1 MTGMD
6 EKKEEIL
13 KKANRIFHTYG
24 IKSVSMEDISKELRI
39 SKKTLYQYVNNKTDL
54 LQKVID
60 YQFYKDENR
69 IVQVIN
75 NNYNAIDTLIE
86 VSKLINE
93 ELKEFKPN
101 IIMFDLKKYYPDIL
115 EYLIDKKRRHFYDYI
130 KSNLEQGI
138 KEGLYRNDLNID
150 LITKLYI
157 RKMEDMHDPDG
168 FLNGNVSFEKIF
180 EVMFDNHIRG
190 IVNEK
195 GINYYEKKR
204 QVLKF
209 NE

>member
-1 MTGMD
+1 MTRMD

-168 FLNGNVSFEKIF
+168 FLNGNVSFEKII

>member
-1 MTGMD
+1 MD

-190 IVNEK
+190 IANEK

>member
-190 IVNEK
+190 IANEK

>member
-1 MTGMD
+1 MNG
-6 EKKEEIL
+6 KKEEIL
-13 KKANRIFHTYG
+13 RKTHRIFHAFG
-24 IKSVSMEDISKELRI
+24 IKSVSMEDISKELKI

-60 YQFYKDENR
+60 YQFTKDEDN
-69 IVQVIN
+69 IVQVITKD
-75 NNYNAIDTLIE
+75 YNAIDTLIE
-86 VSKLINE
+86 VSRLINE

-115 EYLIDKKRRHFYDYI
+115 EYLIDKKRRYFYDYI
-130 KSNLEQGI
+130 KKNLEQGI
-138 KEGLYRNDLNID
+138 KEGLYRDDLNID

-190 IVNEK
+190 IANEK
-195 GINYYEKKR
+195 GINYYEEKR
-204 QVLKF
+204 QTLKF

>member
-1 MTGMD
+1 MD